1 MNNRDDQQNKET
13 EVNETLLAVNFKIT
27 QTERIVGAAFLN
39 LHERSF
45 LVTEFQDNEHFSGLE
60 SLVIQL
66 NNQAADSKFRV
77 LVSLTTEIIREKLQD
92 TLQMCEVDFAFSDN
106 KKNFS
111 GQMVQSYLT
120 NLLKDNFAYM
130 ITESE
135 MDLALG
141 ALNAGIIEMQ
151 LMS

>member
-1 MNNRDDQQNKET
+1 M
-13 EVNETLLAVNFKIT
+13 
-27 QTERIVGAAFLN
+27 
-39 LHERSF
+39 
-45 LVTEFQDNEHFSGLE
+45 
-60 SLVIQL
+60 
-66 NNQAADSKFRV
+66 DSKFRV

-111 GQMVQSYLT
+111 GQQVQNCLT

>member
-1 MNNRDDQQNKET
+1 MQN
-13 EVNETLLAVNFKIT
+13 
-27 QTERIVGAAFLN
+27 
-39 LHERSF
+39 
-45 LVTEFQDNEHFSGLE
+45 
-60 SLVIQL
+60 
-66 NNQAADSKFRV
+66 
-77 LVSLTTEIIREKLQD
+77 
-92 TLQMCEVDFAFSDN
+92 C
-106 KKNFS
+106 
-111 GQMVQSYLT
+111 LT